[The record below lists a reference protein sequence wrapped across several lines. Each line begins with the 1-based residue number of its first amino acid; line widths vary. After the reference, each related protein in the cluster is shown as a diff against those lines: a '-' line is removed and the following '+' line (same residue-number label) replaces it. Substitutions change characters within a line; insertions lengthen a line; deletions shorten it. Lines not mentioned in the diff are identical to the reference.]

1 MSKMQ
6 KNNRTERV
14 KMGEMAMVE
23 LDKHIIVVRTAGL
36 ANEIGFD
43 NINLNVIADAFGVQ
57 TSFLYNYI
65 QGLDDLKKSLMLYG
79 WQQLEAQLLMS
90 VVGLRGYDALRAMC
104 YTFYEYA
111 TDNLGVFNVMLW
123 YNKFQDEET
132 LEATKHLFS
141 VLFKIMETLNV
152 PEETINH
159 LIRTFRGFL
168 EGYVLL
174 VNNGAFGN
182 PLSVRES
189 FNLSVEVFLAGIEK
203 VAQNLMS

>member
-1 MSKMQ
+1 
-6 KNNRTERV
+6 
-14 KMGEMAMVE
+14 MVE

-57 TSFLYNYI
+57 TSFLYKYV

-79 WQQLEAQLLMS
+79 WKQLEAQLLMAI
-90 VVGLRGYDALRAMC
+90 VGLRGYDALRAMC
-104 YTFYEYA
+104 YAFYEYA
-111 TDNLGVFNVMLW
+111 TGNLGVFNVMLW

-132 LEATKHLFS
+132 LDATKHLFS
-141 VLFKIMETLNV
+141 VVFKIMETLNV

-203 VAQNLMS
+203 VARN

>member
-57 TSFLYNYI
+57 TSFLYKYV

-79 WQQLEAQLLMS
+79 WKQLEAQLLMAI
-90 VVGLRGYDALRAMC
+90 VGLRGYDALRAMC
-104 YTFYEYA
+104 YAFYEYA
-111 TDNLGVFNVMLW
+111 TGNLGVFNVMLW

-132 LEATKHLFS
+132 LDATKHLFS
-141 VLFKIMETLNV
+141 VVFKIMETLNV

-203 VAQNLMS
+203 VVQN